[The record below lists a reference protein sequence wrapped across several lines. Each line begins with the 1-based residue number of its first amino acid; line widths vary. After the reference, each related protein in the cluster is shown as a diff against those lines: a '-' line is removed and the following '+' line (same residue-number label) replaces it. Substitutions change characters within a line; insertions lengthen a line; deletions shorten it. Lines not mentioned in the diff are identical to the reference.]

1 MINVNNNEL
10 VLFGGGS
17 IALLASCLPL
27 RLHLGRSNH
36 AATLLISP
44 LQAPWRAPPGLP
56 ITSPGPRRH
65 NGVFKDFT
73 TNVLNYLEAG
83 RNVSFFS
90 ATRISRQ
97 VDVDERI
104 LGKLTFAVS
113 LLCRDPPHPPAV
125 RDIPIPTFG
134 VPEAAPPMSCSS
146 RSCCGYCR
154 EWFVSLHAG
163 CARHKPIKP

>member
-1 MINVNNNEL
+1 MSASAPASWQEQSRCHPSDLATSGAVE
-10 VLFGGGS
+10 GS
-17 IALLASCLPL
+17 PWLADHIAWS
-27 RLHLGRSNH
+27 
-36 AATLLISP
+36 
-44 LQAPWRAPPGLP
+44 
-56 ITSPGPRRH
+56 RRH